1 MRGGTVSGRAGFI
14 VGLKLTQP
22 RTLKPRSVPEQ
33 PSPPVTEAT
42 EPCSPTFAALG
53 LSPALSEAAA
63 LAGWMAPTPIQ
74 AAALPAILQG
84 RDLLG
89 IAPTGSGKTA
99 AFVLPM
105 LQRLLAD
112 PAVLA
117 QRPRRLRALIL
128 APTRELALQIGA
140 AASALVKSH
149 GLAPGQGAPLKTVVV
164 VGGLSINPQMMALRG
179 GADLVVAT
187 PGRLLDLV
195 DHGAL
200 RLSALE
206 LLVLDEADRLLD
218 LGFADEIARLLTLLP
233 TRRQA
238 LLFSATMPAPLALL
252 AEQLLRDPF
261 RVDMAAGAQAAAPD
275 IVQRAIEVDTAR
287 RTPLLRHLI
296 ATEGWQRLLVFVG
309 TQYASEHVADKL
321 NRAGVTSA
329 ALHGQLSQGRRSQVL
344 ADFQAGRLTTLVATD
359 LAARGI
365 DIASMGVVVN
375 HDLPRSAVDYTHRIG
390 RTGRAGEA
398 GLALSFVC
406 ADAPGSEAHFRL
418 IEKRQQQRVAREQ
431 IPGFEPS
438 AAPQPQA
445 HTPDPTGGVKGRRK
459 SKKDKLREAALVR
472 TGS

>member
-1 MRGGTVSGRAGFI
+1 M
-14 VGLKLTQP
+14 
-22 RTLKPRSVPEQ
+22 
-33 PSPPVTEAT
+33 TEAT
-42 EPCSPTFAALG
+42 EPCPPTFAALG

-63 LAGWMAPTPIQ
+63 LAGWAAPTPIQ

-99 AFVLPM
+99 AFLLPM

-112 PAVLA
+112 DAVLA

-140 AASALVKSH
+140 AASALVKSY
-149 GLAPGQGAPLKTVVV
+149 GLAPGQGAAAPLKTVVA

-187 PGRLLDLV
+187 PGRLLDLI

-218 LGFADEIARLLTLLP
+218 LGFADEIHRVLTLLP
-233 TRRQA
+233 TQRQA
-238 LLFSATMPAPLALL
+238 LLFSATMPGPLALL
-252 AEQLLRDPF
+252 AEQLLRDPL
-261 RVDMAAGAQAAAPD
+261 RVDMPAGAQSAAPD

-296 ATEGWQRLLVFVG
+296 ATEGWQRLLVFVA

-321 NRAGVTSA
+321 NRAGVTAA
-329 ALHGQLSQGRRSQVL
+329 ALHGQLSQGKRSQVL
-344 ADFQAGRLTTLVATD
+344 ADFQAGRLTALVATD

-365 DIASMGVVVN
+365 DISSMGVVVN

-406 ADAPGSEAHFRL
+406 ADAPGSEAHFKL
-418 IEKRQQQRVAREQ
+418 IEKRQQQRVPREQ

-438 AAPQPQA
+438 AAPQLPA